1 MVEKKDP
8 PPTSY
13 YTAPSGST
21 SMAIEIERLR
31 KLVEEAYKEGY
42 DDGEYEAC
50 HDMYD
55 ADGRWPESQSFRK
68 LNGEFK

>member
-1 MVEKKDP
+1 
-8 PPTSY
+8 
-13 YTAPSGST
+13 
-21 SMAIEIERLR
+21 MAIEIERLR

-50 HDMYD
+50 HDIYD
-55 ADGRWPESQSFRK
+55 ADGRWPESQSFRE

>member
-21 SMAIEIERLR
+21 SMAIEIER
-31 KLVEEAYKEGY
+31 
-42 DDGEYEAC
+42 YEAC